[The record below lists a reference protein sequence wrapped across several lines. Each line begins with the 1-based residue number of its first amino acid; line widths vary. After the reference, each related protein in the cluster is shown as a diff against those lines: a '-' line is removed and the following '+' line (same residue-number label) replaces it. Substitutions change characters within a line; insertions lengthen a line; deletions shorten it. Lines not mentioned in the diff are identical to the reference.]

1 MSYVIVVK
9 LDTHSADVFTFPPET
24 VAWLFHLIGDKAP
37 PAVRDSS
44 EVARA

>member
-1 MSYVIVVK
+1 MIVVK
-9 LDTHSADVFTFPPET
+9 LDAHSVDVVTFPPET
-24 VAWLFHLIGDKAP
+24 VAWLLHLIGDKAP